1 MNPREYA
8 KRRRHLMELMGAGG
22 LAVLPAAPQRM
33 RSRDTSFMY
42 RQDSDFYYLTGF
54 PEPEAVAVLVP
65 GRPQGEYI
73 LFCRERD
80 PVKEMWDGPR
90 AGPAGAIEQYGA
102 DDAFPIGDIDEILP
116 GLLERCERV
125 YYSIGAG
132 EFDARLLGWINA
144 LNAKRQSGHAPSELI
159 ALDHL
164 LHEARLYKS
173 RAEISV
179 MRRSARIAVAAHKRA
194 MSVCRPGMKEYEL
207 EAEYVHEFR
216 RHGAVCSYPP
226 IVAGGANA
234 CVLHY
239 TANDAVLADGD
250 LVLVDAG
257 CELEMYASDVTRTF
271 PINGRFTARQR
282 ELYEIVLA
290 ANRAAIAAV
299 KPGNHWND
307 PHDAAVKEVTQGLK
321 RLGILDGRVP
331 ALIKEQA
338 YRRFFMHKT
347 GHWLGMDVHD
357 VGDYKIGGAWRLLE
371 PGMVLT
377 IEPGIY
383 VAPDIRGKARPWRGI
398 GIRIEDDVVVTRDGC
413 DVLTADLPVDADE
426 IERCVGSALGKAA

>member
-1 MNPREYA
+1 
-8 KRRRHLMELMGAGG
+8 MELMGAGG

-73 LFCRERD
+73 LSCRERD
-80 PVKEMWDGPR
+80 PAKEMWDGPR
-90 AGPAGAIEQYGA
+90 AGPAGAIDEYGA
-102 DDAFPIGDIDEILP
+102 DDAFPIGHIDEMLR

-125 YYSIGAG
+125 YDSIGAG
-132 EFDARLLGWINA
+132 EFDAGLLGWINA

-216 RHGAVCSYPP
+216 RHGAVCSYP
-226 IVAGGANA
+226 
-234 CVLHY
+234 
-239 TANDAVLADGD
+239 
-250 LVLVDAG
+250 
-257 CELEMYASDVTRTF
+257 
-271 PINGRFTARQR
+271 
-282 ELYEIVLA
+282 
-290 ANRAAIAAV
+290 
-299 KPGNHWND
+299 
-307 PHDAAVKEVTQGLK
+307 
-321 RLGILDGRVP
+321 
-331 ALIKEQA
+331 
-338 YRRFFMHKT
+338 
-347 GHWLGMDVHD
+347 
-357 VGDYKIGGAWRLLE
+357 
-371 PGMVLT
+371 
-377 IEPGIY
+377 
-383 VAPDIRGKARPWRGI
+383 
-398 GIRIEDDVVVTRDGC
+398 
-413 DVLTADLPVDADE
+413 
-426 IERCVGSALGKAA
+426 

>member
-1 MNPREYA
+1 
-8 KRRRHLMELMGAGG
+8 MEAMGPDGIAI
-22 LAVLPAAPQRM
+22 LPAAPQRI
-33 RSRDTSFMY
+33 RSRDTSFAY

-54 PEPEAVAVLVP
+54 PEPEAVAVLIP
-65 GRPQGEYI
+65 GRPGGEYL

-80 PVKEMWDGPR
+80 PVKEMWEGVR
-90 AGPAGAIEQYGA
+90 AGPAGAIERYGA

-116 GLLERCERV
+116 GLIEQRERV

-132 EFDARLLGWINA
+132 EFDRRLLDWIRT
-144 LNAKRQSGHAPSELI
+144 LNAKRQSGRAPSELV

-164 LHEARLYKS
+164 LHEARLFKS
-173 RAEISV
+173 RAEIAV
-179 MRRSARIAVAAHKRA
+179 MRRAARIAIDAHRRA
-194 MSVCRPGMKEYEL
+194 MSVCRPGMREYEL

-216 RHGAVCSYPP
+216 RRGAVCSYPP

-257 CELEMYASDVTRTF
+257 CEYEMYASDVTRTF
-271 PINGRFTARQR
+271 PVNGRFTPRQR

-307 PHDAAVKEVTQGLK
+307 PHDAAVRVITAGLREIGLLNG
-321 RLGILDGRVP
+321 RLST
-331 ALIKEQA
+331 LIKEQA

-357 VGDYKIGGAWRLLE
+357 VGDYKVGDAWRLLE

-383 VAPDIRGKARPWRGI
+383 VAADATGKAKAWRGI

-413 DVLTADLPVDADE
+413 EVLTAELPVDADE
-426 IERCVGSALGKAA
+426 IERLVGTAVDQAA